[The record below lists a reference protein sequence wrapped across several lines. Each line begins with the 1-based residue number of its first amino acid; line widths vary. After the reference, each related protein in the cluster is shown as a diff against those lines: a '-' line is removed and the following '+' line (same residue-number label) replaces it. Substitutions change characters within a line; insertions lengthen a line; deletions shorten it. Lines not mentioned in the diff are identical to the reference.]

1 MPPRPVVAAPPF
13 QSSCQSLNTSPGW
26 HLFALLSL
34 FIAATTVAQ
43 EAPPQEQRYV
53 VDIELQTTQELRQL
67 LERAEQLLLAGVK
80 VPRGGEA
87 KVTFVL
93 HGPVLKSLLRSNY
106 LENKRLVDL
115 AASLSAMDVIDVK
128 ACRAWMKG
136 HGHEEQELQ
145 PFVETVSYGPAVV
158 KSLLAE
164 KNYLYF

>member
-1 MPPRPVVAAPPF
+1 MVAAPPS
-13 QSSCQSLNTSPGW
+13 QSSCHSLNTSPRW
-26 HLFALLSL
+26 WLFALLNL
-34 FIAATTVAQ
+34 FIAATTFAQ
-43 EAPPQEQRYV
+43 EAQLQQQRYV
-53 VDIELQTTQELRQL
+53 VDIELQTTQEFGQL
-67 LERAEQLLLAGVK
+67 LERAEQLLLAGVE
-80 VPRGGEA
+80 VPKGGEA

-136 HGHEEQELQ
+136 HGLEEQELQ

-158 KSLLAE
+158 KSLLAD